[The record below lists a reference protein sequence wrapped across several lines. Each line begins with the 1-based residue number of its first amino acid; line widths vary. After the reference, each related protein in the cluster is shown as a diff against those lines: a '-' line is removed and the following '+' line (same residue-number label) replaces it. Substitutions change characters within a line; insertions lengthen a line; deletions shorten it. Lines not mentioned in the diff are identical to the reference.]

1 MSNHLS
7 SNKRPCYTF
16 TYDWRRDP
24 LENAVLY
31 VPPLSWT
38 LAPWPSCPDSDS
50 DSRT

>member
-31 VPPLSWT
+31 VPLPPLSWPPGP
-38 LAPWPSCPDSDS
+38 LALLP
-50 DSRT
+50 